1 MSLASTA
8 QVAPLPLQS
17 VLLDSIVRILL
28 RVPQQVLA
36 KEATSVVSEK

>member
-1 MSLASTA
+1 MNLASTA

-17 VLLDSIVRILL
+17 VLLDSIVRISLL
-28 RVPQQVLA
+28 VRQQVLA